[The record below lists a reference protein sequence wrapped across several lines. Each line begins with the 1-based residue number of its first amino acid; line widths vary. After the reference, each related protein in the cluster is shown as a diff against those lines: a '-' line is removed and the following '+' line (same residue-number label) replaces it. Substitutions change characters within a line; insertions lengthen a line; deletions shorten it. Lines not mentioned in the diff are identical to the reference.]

1 MSASSFT
8 KRSAPDPLLRDALE
22 AWRSQGDPGDDAL
35 IARVRNRVLAAIA
48 PDPRVPFSTVPASD
62 EGWTEIGPGVSR
74 KVLWT
79 TPSAQSCLVRLAPGA
94 AVPGH
99 AHPIDEECV
108 VLQGC
113 LRIGADVVLHPGD
126 FHVARAGTRHELAS
140 SEAGALVY
148 LRGAPDHH
156 APA

>member
-1 MSASSFT
+1 MSDPTST
-8 KRSAPDPLLRDALE
+8 KRSAADPLLRDALE
-22 AWRSQGDPGDDAL
+22 ACLGQSDPGDDAL
-35 IARVRNRVLAAIA
+35 IARVRNRVLASIRL
-48 PDPRVPFSTVPASD
+48 DPRFPFSTVPASD

-74 KVLWT
+74 KVLWA

-99 AHPIDEECV
+99 EHPIDEECV

-113 LRIGADVVLHPGD
+113 LRIGADIVLHPGD
-126 FHVARAGTRHELAS
+126 FHVARAGSRHEIAS
-140 SEAGALVY
+140 SETGALVY
-148 LRGAPDHH
+148 LRGAPEHQ